1 MKDESG
7 AALVEFAI
15 IAPAL
20 TLLIIGGLDL
30 GLELLNQERLLFV
43 TQQAAVAEANSPG
56 AGPSWGAAQMP
67 GPAYS
72 VTSPGCISASFA
84 YSPVI
89 LPTTTLEATGCAVVS
104 PSKST

>member
-30 GLELLNQERLLFV
+30 GLELLNQERLLFCD
-43 TQQAAVAEANSPG
+43 T
-56 AGPSWGAAQMP
+56 
-67 GPAYS
+67 
-72 VTSPGCISASFA
+72 ASRRR
-84 YSPVI
+84 
-89 LPTTTLEATGCAVVS
+89 
-104 PSKST
+104 